1 MHDVDFDERTAKFY
15 APINERKSFTQ
26 TRSLPDGRILEVTSY
41 VRPEG
46 GWVVIHDDVTDREQ
60 ARKAL
65 ELSESVQRQQN
76 RQFQDALENL
86 GQGLTMYDSD
96 NKLVI
101 CNRRYHEIYGLDPE
115 IVKPGIDL
123 RGIASILYADK
134 LHDVD
139 FEERTARFYAPITQR
154 KSFVQTRSTPDGR
167 TFQVTSH
174 LRPEGGWVVLH
185 SDITETGSGG
195 ERSAAGRQGSRPTPP
210 AGTGGRGRQPGEIR
224 IPGDDE
230 P

>member
-1 MHDVDFDERTAKFY
+1 M
-15 APINERKSFTQ
+15 
-26 TRSLPDGRILEVTSY
+26 
-41 VRPEG
+41 
-46 GWVVIHDDVTDREQ
+46 IHDDVTDREQ

-76 RQFQDALENL
+76 GQFQDALENL

-96 NKLVI
+96 NRLVI

-139 FEERTARFYAPITQR
+139 FEERTAR
-154 KSFVQTRSTPDGR
+154 VSTPR
-167 TFQVTSH
+167 Y
-174 LRPEGGWVVLH
+174 
-185 SDITETGSGG
+185 
-195 ERSAAGRQGSRPTPP
+195 P
-210 AGTGGRGRQPGEIR
+210 A
-224 IPGDDE
+224 
-230 P
+230 